1 MDPRISDDYCTHR
14 SGASTFRKR
23 FPSLF
28 FYPGMIRVVF
38 DAAAL
43 SRKGVYDNEQWVR
56 SSRRIL
62 HLLESVGVRVAIENI
77 RVLERIN
84 PPCVFIGNHMS
95 TLETFV
101 LPCILQPHL
110 PVTFVVKRSLIE
122 YPVFKHV
129 MISRE
134 PIVVE
139 RVNPRNDYKTVMEMG
154 EDRLARGI
162 SIIIFPQSTRSDSLD
177 TSQFNSMGIKLA
189 KRCGVPAIPLALKTD
204 AWGNG
209 RVFKDFGR
217 IDPHKSV
224 HFALGEPIEIGGSGK
239 EEHAQVVRFIQEHLE
254 RWSRERQAVVA

>member
-1 MDPRISDDYCTHR
+1 
-14 SGASTFRKR
+14 
-23 FPSLF
+23 
-28 FYPGMIRVVF
+28 
-38 DAAAL
+38 
-43 SRKGVYDNEQWVR
+43 
-56 SSRRIL
+56 
-62 HLLESVGVRVAIENI
+62 
-77 RVLERIN
+77 
-84 PPCVFIGNHMS
+84 
-95 TLETFV
+95 
-101 LPCILQPHL
+101 
-110 PVTFVVKRSLIE
+110 
-122 YPVFKHV
+122 V

-217 IDPHKSV
+217 IDPRKSV